1 MSLRNAVIKA
11 KRFSLSQF
19 VHDETIDSAI
29 KFVTEQ
35 MNQVTTDVEFIE
47 QPVGFREFVES
58 KDHMDFPP
66 LSERQY
72 MVFDFMI
79 GDDPQT
85 AFSNGNSL
93 AILAWGKGS
102 GKDTLCVLILCYVC
116 YLCLCMKS
124 PQVYFKQPEGEC
136 LDCVNIAP
144 SGAKANEV
152 FFEKLRQRVLR
163 WRWLKDKYPIRNSGA
178 FISQVKPDAGEPYV
192 TITKDGII
200 FPKLIRLLSKNS
212 DNESAEGLNTLV
224 YVLDEASA
232 FQGTNKARNASK
244 IYRNVKSSSTTRFG
258 MRGKGFIISYP
269 REIED
274 FTMQMYRANLK
285 NLHVYTDKAATWE
298 VKPLHLFSGQWFDF
312 EDGTIDVVVD
322 GVMKKVPNIIRV
334 PLEFKDEFDT
344 NPTDAKMMLMADPPE
359 TEHGFIEYPE
369 KVTEC
374 IDPSSRPVV
383 NVEDYVGD
391 PGGKNRSGPKV
402 CKRIT
407 SFNSNIVS
415 PHDHIITIDLG
426 RSTDKAALSMFHR
439 EVIAGQPIFVQ
450 DLVTGW
456 LPDRKNKYMVS
467 FTNVREFIQ
476 QLAARYSIM
485 GVWFDQWQSASLQEE
500 LNAASIPSF
509 EYNLDLADY
518 KTFKEMIYT
527 KRYKLLP
534 FAPQILEIKQL
545 ISLGHRVDHPSTGSK
560 DYVDTIVGATKVWLL
575 KHKATNEEDGWGEVE
590 TIEENLTMQDPWAN

>member
-1 MSLRNAVIKA
+1 MINPKTSIIKA
-11 KRFSLSQF
+11 KRFSISQHIHE
-19 VHDETIDSAI
+19 VMVDSAI
-29 KFVTEQ
+29 EFVTTQ
-35 MNQVTTDVEFIE
+35 LIQQDKDVEFVE

-93 AILAWGKGS
+93 AVLAWGKGS

-124 PQVYFKQPEGEC
+124 PQFYLKQPEGEY
-136 LDCVNIAP
+136 LDCVNVAP

-178 FISQVKPDAGEPYV
+178 FISQIKPNPGEAFV
-192 TITKDGII
+192 MITKDGII
-200 FPKLIRLLSKNS
+200 FPKLIRLMSKNS
-212 DNESAEGLNTLV
+212 DNESAEGFNTLV

-232 FQGTNKARNASK
+232 FQAANKSRNAAK
-244 IYRNVKSSSTTRFG
+244 IFRNIKSSSTTRFG
-258 MRGKGFIISYP
+258 LRGKGFIISYP

-274 FTMQMYRANLK
+274 FTMQMYRANLG
-285 NLHVYTDKAATWE
+285 NLHVYTDRAATWE

-312 EDGTIDVVVD
+312 IDGYDDEYVD
-322 GVMKKVPNIIRV
+322 GVLTKVPRIIKV
-334 PLEFKDEFDT
+334 PLEFKDDFDK

-359 TEHGFIEYPE
+359 SEHGFIEYPE

-374 IDPSSRPVV
+374 IPISHRSAIE
-383 NVEDYVGD
+383 VEDYIKDG
-391 PGGKNRSGPKV
+391 RV
-402 CKRIT
+402 CKRI
-407 SFNSNIVS
+407 VS
-415 PHDHIITIDLG
+415 YAPRVHGQHDHIITIDLG
-426 RSTDKAALSMFHR
+426 RKIDSAALGMYHR
-439 EVIAGQPIFVQ
+439 EMHGNIPVFVQ

-456 LPDRKNKYMVS
+456 VPDRKNKYMVS
-467 FTNVREFIQ
+467 FTNIREFIQ
-476 QLAARYSIM
+476 ELSKHFSLM

-500 LNAASIPSF
+500 LNAAAIPSF
-509 EYNLDLADY
+509 EYNLDVADY

-534 FAPQILEIKQL
+534 FAPQIVEIKQL
-545 ISLGHRVDHPSTGSK
+545 ISIGNRIDHPTTGSK

-575 KHKATNEEDGWGEVE
+575 KHKATGEDDGWGEVE
-590 TIEENLTMQDPWAN
+590 TIEENLTMTDPWAN